1 MAVKKSTPSNI
12 KLTLKTAHE
21 LAKRELGTAKGL
33 TQEESALKDWY
44 YMTVGNLTVRIHPD
58 RSSGC
63 IIMTASWAAGMHE
76 TIQRC
81 DPETLEKDFVAEE
94 RLHIQKQ
101 QDQFEEW
108 VGDCG
113 VDHCCEK
120 VKEAWEKLE

>member
-63 IIMTASWAAGMHE
+63 IMMTASWAAGMHE
-76 TIQRC
+76 TNYDHRFKRWYKNG
-81 DPETLEKDFVAEE
+81 PERAEY
-94 RLHIQKQ
+94 
-101 QDQFEEW
+101 W
-108 VGDCG
+108 P
-113 VDHCCEK
+113 
-120 VKEAWEKLE
+120 A

>member
-58 RSSGC
+58 K
-63 IIMTASWAAGMHE
+63 
-76 TIQRC
+76 QRMYY
-81 DPETLEKDFVAEE
+81 DD
-94 RLHIQKQ
+94 R
-101 QDQFEEW
+101 
-108 VGDCG
+108 
-113 VDHCCEK
+113 
-120 VKEAWEKLE
+120 KLGRWNARDYSAF